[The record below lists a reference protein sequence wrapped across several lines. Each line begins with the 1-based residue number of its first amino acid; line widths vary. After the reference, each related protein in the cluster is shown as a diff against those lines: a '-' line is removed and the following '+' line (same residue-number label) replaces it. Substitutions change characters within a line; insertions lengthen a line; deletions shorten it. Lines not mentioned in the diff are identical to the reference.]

1 MRFVA
6 TAVLFVAVAACA
18 GRGPVG
24 ISEVTPLQGGRV
36 LDVAVDSCHGDP
48 EVEVVESDEAVTLS
62 VMATDTKDDC
72 QDLLTVPLDE
82 PLGDRVVRD
91 GRDGELVGIRR

>member
-1 MRFVA
+1 MRVVA
-6 TAVLFVAVAACA
+6 PVVLSVAVAACA

-36 LDVAVDSCHGDP
+36 LDVAVDSCHGDS
-48 EVEVVESDEAVTLS
+48 EVDVLETDEAVTLTA
-62 VMATDTKDDC
+62 VATDTKDDC
-72 QDLLTVPLDE
+72 QDLLRVPLDD